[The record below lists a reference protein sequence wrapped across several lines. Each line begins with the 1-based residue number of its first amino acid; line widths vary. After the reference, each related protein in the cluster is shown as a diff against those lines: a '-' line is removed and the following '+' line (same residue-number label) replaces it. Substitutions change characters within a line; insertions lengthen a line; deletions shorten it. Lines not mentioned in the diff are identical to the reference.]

1 MQKHKRRGII
11 EGTMAKEDNTEI
23 VLSNTEEKMSLKQ
36 RQAKAVANKYRIVRF
51 RGAVLYRADEGWE
64 PLSSDEFARICY
76 KVHGAGIR
84 QTQIK
89 DLQHLFF
96 TSSDD
101 LTKYAH
107 YIAMPDGRVWDMK
120 KLEFTEEVSHEDCV
134 YTTAVSPGKGKSHRK
149 WLEEVTLGNKPLAD
163 DIIQALAPVFMHKK
177 PFGVFWFLGNGAN
190 GKSTTLKALYAI
202 FGSDAPYTHN
212 RWFSQLTVKQIEDER
227 DTPMINGK
235 LGNVCLESNDGHVKD
250 TGGYKNLAEHST
262 FNVHKFNS
270 QDGVQVDG
278 NVHTI
283 FNANNIPTFADKT
296 QGVRRRTFTIPFKAS
311 FPQDNTFDE
320 KLFGSKN
327 FLPDLLNEILQTTVK
342 IKENGYSY
350 DFSKQTL
357 KAKEDYDEEVN
368 TAETYF
374 EELLQTEVWGF
385 TNFTDLTRDYQRWC
399 DERSYTALGKKS
411 VAHAA
416 KITGYERKSFR
427 LLDGKLVTRYVCD
440 GWKPEDLIEIPQR
453 WGMFQKSNSDVEL
466 EVAENTLDNT
476 YDKLIKL
483 L

>member
-1 MQKHKRRGII
+1 
-11 EGTMAKEDNTEI
+11 MAENDEDSM
-23 VLSNTEEKMSLKQ
+23 VLSDTEKKMSLKA
-36 RQAKAVANKYRIVRF
+36 RQAKAITNKYRIVRF
-51 RGAVLYRADEGWE
+51 RGAVLYRAKEGWE
-64 PLSSDEFARICY
+64 PLSYDEFARICY
-76 KVHGAGIR
+76 QVHGASIR

-107 YIAMPDGRVWDMK
+107 YIAMPNGRVWNMK
-120 KLEFTEEVSHEDCV
+120 KLKFTDDVSHEDCV
-134 YTTAVSPGKGKSHRK
+134 YTTAVNPGEGDSHRK
-149 WLEEVTLGNKPLAD
+149 WLEEVTLGDTTLAD
-163 DIIQALAPVFMHKK
+163 DIIKAIAPVFMHKK
-177 PFGVFWFLGNGAN
+177 PFGIFWFLGNGAN
-190 GKSTTLKALYAI
+190 GKSTALKSLYAI
-202 FGSDAPYTHN
+202 FGSEAPFTHN

-270 QDGVQVDG
+270 QDGVYVDG

-320 KLFGSKN
+320 KLFGKED
-327 FLPDLLNEILQTTVK
+327 FLPDLLGEILRTTVAIRK
-342 IKENGYSY
+342 NGYSY
-350 DFSKQTL
+350 DFSVQTL

-374 EELLQTEVWGF
+374 EELLATEVWGF
-385 TNFTDLTRDYQRWC
+385 TNFTDLTKDYQRWC

-411 VAHAA
+411 IAHAA
-416 KITGYERKSFR
+416 KIVGYERKSFKTE
-427 LLDGKLVTRYVCD
+427 GKLITRYVC
-440 GWKPEDLIEIPQR
+440 EDHDPQELVELVQR
-453 WGMFQKSNSDVEL
+453 WGMFQKEDSKIELDVK
-466 EVAENTLDNT
+466 ENTIDKT
-476 YDKLIKL
+476 YDNLISL

>member
-1 MQKHKRRGII
+1 MTEDSELTNVEQKM
-11 EGTMAKEDNTEI
+11 T
-23 VLSNTEEKMSLKQ
+23 LKQ
-36 RQAKAVANKYRIVRF
+36 KQARAINISHRIVRF
-51 RGAVLYRADEGWE
+51 RGAVLYRTENGWE

-76 KVHGAGIR
+76 QVHGAGIR

-101 LTKYAH
+101 LTRYAH
-107 YIAMPDGRVWDMK
+107 YIAMPDGRVWNMK
-120 KLEFTEEVSHEDCV
+120 TLKFTNKVAVEDCV
-134 YTTAVSPGKGKSHRK
+134 YTTAIAPSDGNSHRK
-149 WLEEVTLGNKPLAD
+149 WLEEVTLGDKELAD
-163 DIIQALAPVFMHKK
+163 DIIKAIAPIFMHKK

-202 FGSDAPYTHN
+202 FGSEPPFTHN

-235 LGNVCLESNDGHVKD
+235 LANICLESNDGHIKD

-262 FNVHKFNS
+262 FNVHRFNS
-270 QDGVQVDG
+270 QDGAVIDG

-320 KLFGSKN
+320 KLFAEKN
-327 FLPDLLNEILQTTVK
+327 FLPDLLGEILETTVK
-342 IKENGYSY
+342 LRDAGYDY
-350 DFSKQTL
+350 KFSEKTVMAKQ
-357 KAKEDYDEEVN
+357 DYDEAVN

-374 EELLQTEVWGF
+374 EELVASEIWGF
-385 TNFTDLTRDYQRWC
+385 RNFTDLTRDYQKWC
-399 DERSYTALGKKS
+399 DDGSFSALGKKS
-411 VAHAA
+411 IAHAA
-416 KITGYERKSFR
+416 KTVGFERKSYKIN
-427 LLDGKLVTRYVCD
+427 GKLQTLYVCND
-440 GWKPEDLIEIPQR
+440 WNPEELIELHHR
-453 WGMFQKSNSDVEL
+453 WGIFQKTDSDIEL
-466 EVAENTLDNT
+466 TVNDNAVDKNYEN
-476 YDKLIKL
+476 LIMEL
-483 L
+483 

>member
-1 MQKHKRRGII
+1 
-11 EGTMAKEDNTEI
+11 MAKDEETDI

-36 RQAKAVANKYRIVRF
+36 RQAKLVANKYRIVRF
-51 RGAVLYRADEGWE
+51 RGAVLYRADAGWE
-64 PLSSDEFARICY
+64 PLSYDEFARICY
-76 KVHGAGIR
+76 TVHGAGIR

-120 KLEFTEEVSHEDCV
+120 KLEFTGDISYEDCV
-134 YTTAVSPGKGKSHRK
+134 YATAISPTNGKSHRK
-149 WLEEVTLGNKPLAD
+149 WLEEVTLGDKTLAD
-163 DIIQALAPVFMHKK
+163 DIIKAIAPIFMAKK

-202 FGSDAPYTHN
+202 FGSEAPYTHN

-320 KLFGSKN
+320 KLFAKKN
-327 FLPDLLNEILQTTVK
+327 FLSDLLGEILATTVA
-342 IKENGYSY
+342 IKNNGYSY
-350 DFSKQTL
+350 DFSEQTL

-374 EELLQTEVWGF
+374 EELYHTDVWGF
-385 TNFTDLTRDYQRWC
+385 TNFTDLTRDYQKWC

-411 VAHAA
+411 IAHAA
-416 KITGYERKSFR
+416 KITGYERKSFK
-427 LLDGKLVTRYVCD
+427 LDSKLITRYVR
-440 GWKPEDLIEIPQR
+440 EDWDPQDLAEIPQR
-453 WGMFQKSNSDVEL
+453 WGMFQKIGSNVEL
-466 EVAENTLDNT
+466 IESENTLDNT
-476 YDKLIKL
+476 YDKLLKL

>member
-1 MQKHKRRGII
+1 
-11 EGTMAKEDNTEI
+11 MAIKKTENKQ
-23 VLSNTEEKMSLKQ
+23 LAESNTQQKMTIKQ
-36 RQAKAVANKYRIVRF
+36 TQAQGINKEYRIVRF
-51 RGAVLYRADEGWE
+51 RGAVLYRSDAGWE
-64 PLSSDEFARICY
+64 PLSFDEFARICY
-76 KVHGAGIR
+76 QVHGAGIR

-96 TSSDD
+96 TSSED
-101 LTKYAH
+101 LTQYAH
-107 YIAMPDGRVWDMK
+107 FIATPDGRVWDMK
-120 KLEFTEEVSHEDCV
+120 LLKFTDRVAAEDCI
-134 YTTAVSPGKGKSHRK
+134 YTTAINPTSGNTHRQ
-149 WLEEVTLGNKPLAD
+149 WLEEVTLGDKDLAD
-163 DIIQALAPVFMHKK
+163 DIVKALAPIFMAKK

-190 GKSTTLKALYAI
+190 GKSTTLKALYAM
-202 FGSDAPYTHN
+202 FGSAAPYTHN

-270 QDGVQVDG
+270 QDGTIVDG

-311 FPQDNTFDE
+311 FPQDSTFDE
-320 KLFGSKN
+320 RLFAKEG
-327 FLPDLLNEILQTTVK
+327 FLSDLLGEILRTTVI
-342 IKENGYSY
+342 IKRSGYSY
-350 DFSKQTL
+350 DFSDQTL

-374 EELLQTEVWGF
+374 EELVATDIWGF
-385 TNFTDLTRDYQRWC
+385 TNFTDLTKDYQKWC
-399 DERSYTALGKKS
+399 DERSYTALGKK
-411 VAHAA
+411 AIAQAA
-416 KITGYERKSFR
+416 KIAEFKRQSFKK
-427 LLDGKLVTRYVCD
+427 DGKLVTRYVCAREPWD
-440 GWKPEDLIEIPQR
+440 PEELVELNQR
-453 WGMFQKSNSDVEL
+453 WGMFQKIGSEVEL
-466 EVAENTLDNT
+466 DISENNVDTT
-476 YDKLIKL
+476 YDKLIEL

>member
-1 MQKHKRRGII
+1 
-11 EGTMAKEDNTEI
+11 MADKDDEL
-23 VLSNTEEKMSLKQ
+23 VVSNTEEKMSLKQ
-36 RQAKAVANKYRIVRF
+36 KQARGVSIKYRIVRF
-51 RGAVLYRADEGWE
+51 RGAVLYRDDKGWE

-107 YIAMPDGRVWDMK
+107 YIAMPDGRVWNMK
-120 KLEFTEEVSHEDCV
+120 KLKFVKDISPEDCV
-134 YTTAVSPGKGKSHRK
+134 YTTAINPGEGNSHRE
-149 WLEEVTLGNKPLAD
+149 WLEEVTLGDKDLAD
-163 DIIQALAPVFMHKK
+163 DIIKALSPVFMHKK
-177 PFGVFWFLGNGAN
+177 PLGVFWFLGNGAN
-190 GKSTTLKALYAI
+190 GKSTTLKALYAM
-202 FGSDAPYTHN
+202 FGAEAPYTHN

-227 DTPMINGK
+227 DTPMINGR
-235 LGNVCLESNDGHVKD
+235 LGNICLESNDGHVKD

-320 KLFGSKN
+320 QLFAKEG
-327 FLPDLLNEILQTTVK
+327 FLEDLLGEILRTTLTLK
-342 IKENGYSY
+342 KNGYDY
-350 DFSKQTL
+350 KFSLQTL

-374 EELLQTEVWGF
+374 EELFKSDIWGY
-385 TNFTDLTRDYQRWC
+385 TNFTDLTNDYKRWC

-411 VAHAA
+411 IAHAA
-416 KITGYERKSFR
+416 KIAGYERKSFKFEGQLR
-427 LLDGKLVTRYVCD
+427 TRYVC
-440 GWKPEDLIEIPQR
+440 EDWDPQDLNELGQR
-453 WGMFQKSNSDVEL
+453 WGMFQRSDSNIEL
-466 EVAENTLDNT
+466 TVNDNT
-476 YDKLIKL
+476 VDKDYDSLIQL

>member
-1 MQKHKRRGII
+1 MHK
-11 EGTMAKEDNTEI
+11 MADKDEI

-36 RQAKAVANKYRIVRF
+36 RQARAIAANTRIVRF

-64 PLSSDEFARICY
+64 PLSTDEFARIAY
-76 KVHGAGIR
+76 QVHGAGIR

-96 TSSDD
+96 TSSPD
-101 LTKYAH
+101 LTEYAS
-107 YIAMPDGRVWDMK
+107 YIALPDGRVWDMK
-120 KLEFTEEVSHEDCV
+120 ELKFTKEVAHEDCV
-134 YTTAVSPGKGKSHRK
+134 YTTAVAPGTGKSHRE
-149 WLEEVTLGNKPLAD
+149 WLEQVTMGDKDLAD
-163 DIIQALAPVFMHKK
+163 DIIKALAPIFMFKK

-202 FGSDAPYTHN
+202 FGSKAPYTHN

-227 DTPMINGK
+227 DTPIINGK
-235 LGNVCLESNDGHVKD
+235 LGNICLESNDGHVKD

-270 QDGVQVDG
+270 QDGVYVDG

-320 KLFGSKN
+320 KLFSEKD
-327 FLPDLLNEILQTTVK
+327 FLPDLLGEILEMAK
-342 IKENGYSY
+342 KLAKNGYNY
-350 DFSKQTL
+350 DFSVKTL

-374 EELLQTEVWGF
+374 EELIATDVWGF
-385 TNFTDLTRDYQRWC
+385 TNFTDLTKDYQKWC

-411 VAHAA
+411 IAHAA
-416 KITGYERKSFR
+416 KVAGFERKSFR
-427 LLDGKLVTRYVCD
+427 RDDNRLVTRYVCE
-440 GWKPEDLIEIPQR
+440 GYNPEDLVELKHR
-453 WGMFQKSNSDVEL
+453 WGMFQKEDSSIEI
-466 EVAENTLDNT
+466 EVAENVLENN
-476 YDKLIKL
+476 YQQLMRL

>member
-1 MQKHKRRGII
+1 MS
-11 EGTMAKEDNTEI
+11 EGSELTNTEK
-23 VLSNTEEKMSLKQ
+23 KMSLKAK
-36 RQAKAVANKYRIVRF
+36 QAKAIAQKHRIVRF
-51 RGAVLYRADEGWE
+51 RGAVLYHNGTGWE

-76 KVHGAGIR
+76 KVHGASIR
-84 QTQIK
+84 QTHIK

-101 LTKYAH
+101 LTQYSH

-120 KLEFTEEVSHEDCV
+120 KLEFNEDVAYEDCV
-134 YTTAVSPGKGKSHRK
+134 YTTAVNPGTGKSHRK
-149 WLEEVTLGNKPLAD
+149 WLEEVALGDKGLAD
-163 DIIQALAPVFMHKK
+163 DIIKALAPIFMYKK

-202 FGSDAPYTHN
+202 FGSKAPYSHN

-235 LGNVCLESNDGHVKD
+235 LGNICLESNDGHVKD

-262 FNVHKFNS
+262 FSVHRFNS
-270 QDGVQVDG
+270 QDGAMVDG

-296 QGVRRRTFTIPFKAS
+296 NGVRRRTFTVPFKAS

-320 KLFGSKN
+320 KLFNKKG
-327 FLPDLLNEILQTTVK
+327 FLSDLLGEILETT
-342 IKENGYSY
+342 KELRDNSY
-350 DFSKQTL
+350 DYSFSNQTL
-357 KAKEDYDEEVN
+357 IAKHDYDEEVN

-374 EELLQTEVWGF
+374 EELIHNDIWGF
-385 TNFTDLTRDYQRWC
+385 ENFTRLNKDYQNWC
-399 DERSYTALGKKS
+399 DERSYSALGKKS
-411 VAHAA
+411 IAQAA
-416 KITGYERKSFR
+416 KTVGFERKSFKE
-427 LLDGKLVTRYVCD
+427 DGKLITRYVCRD
-440 GWKPEDLIEIPQR
+440 YDPQELVELKHR
-453 WGMFQKSNSDVEL
+453 WGMYQKIETDVEL
-466 EVAENTLDNT
+466 TVNDNAVKKTYAELME
-476 YDKLIKL
+476 L

>member
-1 MQKHKRRGII
+1 
-11 EGTMAKEDNTEI
+11 MAKPKNELTKQERDELTNVEQ
-23 VLSNTEEKMSLKQ
+23 KMSLKQ
-36 RQAKAVANKYRIVRF
+36 RQAQAINEKHRIVRF
-51 RGAVLYRADEGWE
+51 RGAVLYRADDGWE
-64 PLSSDEFARICY
+64 PLSFDEFARMCY
-76 KVHGAGIR
+76 QVHGAGIR

-96 TSSDD
+96 TSSED

-107 YIAMPDGRVWDMK
+107 FVAMPDGRVWDMK
-120 KLEFTEEVSHEDCV
+120 KLKFTDAVAHEDCI
-134 YTTAVSPGKGKSHRK
+134 YTTAVSAGEGDSHRK
-149 WLEEVTLGNKPLAD
+149 WLEEVTLGDKDLAD
-163 DIIQALAPVFMHKK
+163 DIIKALAPIFMSKK

-202 FGSDAPYTHN
+202 FGSEAPYTHN

-270 QDGVQVDG
+270 QDGTVVDG

-320 KLFGSKN
+320 RLFGTEG
-327 FLPDLLNEILQTTVK
+327 FLEDLLGEILRTTKVLK
-342 IKENGYSY
+342 KNGYDY
-350 DFSKQTL
+350 KFSDQTL

-374 EELLQTEVWGF
+374 EELVATEIWGF
-385 TNFTDLTRDYQRWC
+385 TNFTDLARDYQKWC
-399 DERSYTALGKKS
+399 DERSYTSLGKKS
-411 VAHAA
+411 VSHAA
-416 KITGYERKSFR
+416 KIAGYERKSFR
-427 LLDGKLVTRYVCD
+427 KDGKLVTRYVCE
-440 GWKPEDLIEIPQR
+440 GWDPEELIDLTQR
-453 WGMFQKSNSDVEL
+453 WGMFQKAGSEIELDESENS
-466 EVAENTLDNT
+466 LDKT
-476 YDKLIKL
+476 YDNLIAL

>member
-1 MQKHKRRGII
+1 
-11 EGTMAKEDNTEI
+11 MAKDDEDGI
-23 VLSNTEEKMSLKQ
+23 VVSNTEEKMTLKQ
-36 RQAKAVANKYRIVRF
+36 KQAKQIAAKYRIVRF
-51 RGAVLYRADEGWE
+51 RGAVLYHTGEGWE

-107 YIAMPDGRVWDMK
+107 YIAMPDHRVWNMK
-120 KLEFTEEVSHEDCV
+120 KLKFTDDVAYEDCV
-134 YTTAVSPGKGKSHRK
+134 YTTAVNPSEGNSHRE
-149 WLEEVTLGNKPLAD
+149 WLEQVTLGDAKLAD
-163 DIIQALAPVFMHKK
+163 DIIEALAPIFMHKK

-202 FGSDAPYTHN
+202 FGSEPPYTHN

-235 LGNVCLESNDGHVKD
+235 LANICLESNDGHIKD

-270 QDGVQVDG
+270 QDGVYVDG

-296 QGVRRRTFTIPFKAS
+296 QGVRRRTFTVPFKAS

-320 KLFGSKN
+320 KLFGQEN
-327 FLPDLLNEILQTTVK
+327 FLSDLLGEILRTTNK
-342 IKENGYSY
+342 IAKNSYSY
-350 DFSKQTL
+350 DFSEQTL
-357 KAKEDYDEEVN
+357 IAKQDYDEEVN

-374 EELLQTEVWGF
+374 EELIATDVWGF
-385 TNFTDLTRDYQRWC
+385 TNFTDLNKDYQRWC

-416 KITGYERKSFR
+416 KTMGFERKSFK
-427 LLDGKLVTRYVCD
+427 LEGKLITRYVCGD
-440 GWKPEDLIEIPQR
+440 LDPEHLTEIQLR
-453 WGMFQKSNSDVEL
+453 WGMFQKANSRIELVES
-466 EVAENTLDNT
+466 ENTIDSN
-476 YDKLIKL
+476 YDKLIQL

>member
-1 MQKHKRRGII
+1 MQKRGAGGII
-11 EGTMAKEDNTEI
+11 EGQMAKDEELILSDTEK
-23 VLSNTEEKMSLKQ
+23 KMTLKQ
-36 RQAKAVANKYRIVRF
+36 RQAKTIADKYRIVRF

-64 PLSSDEFARICY
+64 PLSFDEFARICY

-120 KLEFTEEVSHEDCV
+120 QLDFTDAVAHEDCV
-134 YTTAVSPGKGKSHRK
+134 YTTSVNPGTGHSHRQ
-149 WLEEVTLGNKPLAD
+149 WLEEVTMGDKRLAD

-202 FGSDAPYTHN
+202 FGSESPYTHN

-235 LGNVCLESNDGHVKD
+235 LGNICLESNDGHVKD

-270 QDGVQVDG
+270 QDGVYVDG

-296 QGVRRRTFTIPFKAS
+296 QGVRRRTFTIPFRAL

-320 KLFGSKN
+320 KLFATEG
-327 FLPDLLNEILQTTVK
+327 FLPDLLAEILATAK
-342 IKENGYSY
+342 KLAKRGCNY
-350 DFSKQTL
+350 DFSIRTL

-374 EELLQTEVWGF
+374 EELTATDIWGF
-385 TNFTDLTRDYQRWC
+385 TNFTDLTKDYQRWC

-411 VAHAA
+411 IAHAA
-416 KITGYERKSFR
+416 KVAGYERKSFR
-427 LLDGKLVTRYVCD
+427 QEDNKLVTRYVLD
-440 GWKPEDLIEIPQR
+440 GHSPEELVELQQR
-453 WGMFQKSNSDVEL
+453 WGMFQKEDSDIEL
-466 EVAENTLDNT
+466 SVNENTVDKT

>member
-1 MQKHKRRGII
+1 
-11 EGTMAKEDNTEI
+11 MAKPKNELTKQERDELTNVEQ
-23 VLSNTEEKMSLKQ
+23 KMSLKQ
-36 RQAKAVANKYRIVRF
+36 RQAQAINEKHRIVRF
-51 RGAVLYRADEGWE
+51 RGAVLYRADDGWE
-64 PLSSDEFARICY
+64 PLSFDEFARMCY
-76 KVHGAGIR
+76 QVHGAGIR

-96 TSSDD
+96 TSSED

-107 YIAMPDGRVWDMK
+107 FVAMPDGRVWDMK
-120 KLEFTEEVSHEDCV
+120 KLKFTEAVAHEDCI
-134 YTTAVSPGKGKSHRK
+134 YTTAVSPGEGDSHRK
-149 WLEEVTLGNKPLAD
+149 WIEEVTLGDKDLAD
-163 DIIQALAPVFMHKK
+163 DIIKALAPIFMAKK

-202 FGSDAPYTHN
+202 FGSEAPYTHN

-270 QDGVQVDG
+270 QDGTVVDG

-320 KLFGSKN
+320 RLFGTEG
-327 FLPDLLNEILQTTVK
+327 FLEDLLGEILRTTRVLK
-342 IKENGYSY
+342 KNGYDY
-350 DFSKQTL
+350 KFSDQTL

-374 EELLQTEVWGF
+374 EELVATEIWGF
-385 TNFTDLTRDYQRWC
+385 TNFTDLARDYQKWC
-399 DERSYTALGKKS
+399 DERSYTSLGKKS
-411 VAHAA
+411 VSHAA
-416 KITGYERKSFR
+416 KIAGYERKSFR
-427 LLDGKLVTRYVCD
+427 KDGKLVTRYVCE
-440 GWKPEDLIEIPQR
+440 GWDPEELIDLTQR
-453 WGMFQKSNSDVEL
+453 WGMFQKVGSEIELDESENS
-466 EVAENTLDNT
+466 LDKT
-476 YDKLIKL
+476 YDNLIAL

>member
-1 MQKHKRRGII
+1 MVDKN
-11 EGTMAKEDNTEI
+11 EEL
-23 VLSNTEEKMSLKQ
+23 VVSNTEQKMTLKQ
-36 RQAKAVANKYRIVRF
+36 QQAQSINKRHRIVRF
-51 RGAVLYRADEGWE
+51 RGAVLYHTKDGWE
-64 PLSSDEFARICY
+64 PLSHDEFARICY
-76 KVHGAGIR
+76 QVHGAGIR

-96 TSSDD
+96 TSSED
-101 LTKYAH
+101 LTKFAQYV
-107 YIAMPDGRVWDMK
+107 AMPDGRVWDMK
-120 KLEFTEEVSHEDCV
+120 KLEFTDKVSSENCI
-134 YTTAVSPGKGKSHRK
+134 YNTAINPTEGNSHRK
-149 WLEEVTLGNKPLAD
+149 WLEEVTVGDKDLAD
-163 DIIQALAPVFMHKK
+163 DIIKAIAPIFMFKK

-202 FGSDAPYTHN
+202 FGSEAPYTHN

-262 FNVHKFNS
+262 FSVHRFNS
-270 QDGVQVDG
+270 QDGTMVDG

-311 FPQDNTFDE
+311 FPQDSTFDE
-320 KLFGSKN
+320 RLFAREG
-327 FLPDLLNEILQTTVK
+327 FLSDLLGEILRTTVA
-342 IKENGYSY
+342 IKKAGYSY
-350 DFSKQTL
+350 DFSEQTL

-374 EELLQTEVWGF
+374 EELVATDIWGF

-399 DERSYTALGKKS
+399 DERSYTALGKK
-411 VAHAA
+411 AIAQGA
-416 KITGYERKSFR
+416 KITGYVRRSFKK
-427 LLDGKLVTRYVCD
+427 DGKITTRYVCED
-440 GWKPEDLIEIPQR
+440 WEPEELMPLAQR
-453 WGMFQKSNSDVEL
+453 FGMFQKVGSEVEL
-466 EVAENTLDNT
+466 DVSENSLDKT
-476 YDKLIKL
+476 YDSLIAL

>member
-1 MQKHKRRGII
+1 
-11 EGTMAKEDNTEI
+11 MAKPKNELTKQERDELTNVEQ
-23 VLSNTEEKMSLKQ
+23 KMSLKQ
-36 RQAKAVANKYRIVRF
+36 RQAQAINEKYRIVRF
-51 RGAVLYRADEGWE
+51 RGAVLYRSDDGWE
-64 PLSSDEFARICY
+64 PLSFDEFARICY
-76 KVHGAGIR
+76 QVHGGGIR

-96 TSSDD
+96 TSAED
-101 LTKYAH
+101 LTKYAQ
-107 YIAMPDGRVWDMK
+107 YIATPDNRVWDMK
-120 KLEFTEEVSHEDCV
+120 KLEFNNKISPEDCV
-134 YTTAVSPGKGKSHRK
+134 YTTAINPGEGNSHRK
-149 WLEEVTLGNKPLAD
+149 WLEEVTLGDKDLAD
-163 DIIQALAPVFMHKK
+163 DIIKALAPIFMHKK

-202 FGSDAPYTHN
+202 FGSETPFTHN

-270 QDGVQVDG
+270 QDGTTIDG

-311 FPQDNTFDE
+311 FPQDSTFDE
-320 KLFGSKN
+320 KLFAKKG
-327 FLPDLLNEILQTTVK
+327 FLEDLLGEILRTTIK
-342 IKENGYSY
+342 IKNAGYDY
-350 DFSKQTL
+350 TFSEQTL

-374 EELLQTEVWGF
+374 EELLATDIWGF
-385 TNFTDLTRDYQRWC
+385 TNFTALNTDYQRWC

-411 VAHAA
+411 VSHAA
-416 KITGYERKSFR
+416 KIAGYERASFR
-427 LLDGKLVTRYVCD
+427 SDNKLITRYVCNNQD
-440 GWKPEDLIEIPQR
+440 PQELIEVKQR
-453 WGMFQKSNSDVEL
+453 WGMFQRMDSDVEL
-466 EVAENTLDNT
+466 DTIEGSTDDT
-476 YDKLIKL
+476 YDKLIQAL
-483 L
+483 

>member
-1 MQKHKRRGII
+1 
-11 EGTMAKEDNTEI
+11 MAEEKDL
-23 VLSNTEEKMSLKQ
+23 VVSNTEEKMTLKQ
-36 RQAKAVANKYRIVRF
+36 KQARSISNKYRIVRF

-107 YIAMPDGRVWDMK
+107 YIAMPGGKVWDMK
-120 KLEFTEEVSHEDCV
+120 ELKFTKEVPPEDCV
-134 YTTAVSPGKGKSHRK
+134 YTTAIAPTNGKSHRK
-149 WLEEVTLGNKPLAD
+149 WLEEVTLGDKDLAD
-163 DIIQALAPVFMHKK
+163 DIIKALAPIFMHKK

-190 GKSTTLKALYAI
+190 GKSTTLKAIYAI
-202 FGSDAPYTHN
+202 FGSEAPFTHN

-235 LGNVCLESNDGHVKD
+235 LANICLESNDGHIKD

-270 QDGVQVDG
+270 QDGVVIDG

-296 QGVRRRTFTIPFKAS
+296 QGVRRRTFTVPFKAS
-311 FPQDNTFDE
+311 FPQDGTFDE
-320 KLFGSKN
+320 KLFASEN
-327 FLPDLLNEILQTTVK
+327 FLSDLLGDILDAAKQLAK
-342 IKENGYSY
+342 NGYNY
-350 DFSKQTL
+350 DFSTQTL

-374 EELLQTEVWGF
+374 EELIDTEVWGF
-385 TNFTDLTRDYQRWC
+385 KNFTDLQRDYQKWC

-411 VAHAA
+411 IAHAA
-416 KITGYERKSFR
+416 RTVGFERKSFR
-427 LLDGKLVTRYVCD
+427 IDGKLVTRYVAND
-440 GWKPEDLIEIPQR
+440 ISAEDLTELHHR
-453 WGMFQKSNSDVEL
+453 WGMYQRSNSDVEL
-466 EVAENTLDNT
+466 TINDNAVDKQ
-476 YDKLIKL
+476 YDNLISL

>member
-1 MQKHKRRGII
+1 MAEENSEII
-11 EGTMAKEDNTEI
+11 S
-23 VLSNTEEKMSLKQ
+23 SNTEEKMTLKQ
-36 RQAKAVANKYRIVRF
+36 KQARGINIKYRIVRF
-51 RGAVLYRADEGWE
+51 RGAVLYRDEKGGWE

-107 YIAMPDGRVWDMK
+107 YIAMPDGRVWNMK
-120 KLEFTEEVSHEDCV
+120 TLKFTDKISPEDCV
-134 YTTAVSPGKGKSHRK
+134 YTTAITPGEGNSHRQ
-149 WLEEVTLGNKPLAD
+149 WLEEVTLGDKDLAD
-163 DIIQALAPVFMHKK
+163 DIIKALAPVFMYKK
-177 PFGVFWFLGNGAN
+177 PLGVFWFLGNGAN
-190 GKSTTLKALYAI
+190 GKSTTLKALYAM
-202 FGSDAPYTHN
+202 FGATAPYTNN

-227 DTPMINGK
+227 DTPMINGR
-235 LGNVCLESNDGHVKD
+235 LGNICLESNDGHVKD

-320 KLFGSKN
+320 RLFAQEN
-327 FLPDLLNEILQTTVK
+327 FLPDLLGEILQTTTK
-342 IKENGYSY
+342 LKKAGYDY
-350 DFSKQTL
+350 EFSAQTL

-374 EELLQTEVWGF
+374 EELVASDIWGY
-385 TNFTDLTRDYQRWC
+385 TNFTDLTKDYQKWC

-411 VAHAA
+411 VSHAA
-416 KITGYERKSFR
+416 KIAGFERKSFKI
-427 LLDGKLVTRYVCD
+427 DGQLRTRYVC
-440 GWKPEDLIEIPQR
+440 EDWNPADLKELSQR
-453 WGMFQKSNSDVEL
+453 WGMFQRSDSDIEL
-466 EVAENTLDNT
+466 TVNDNT
-476 YDKLIKL
+476 VDKTYADLISL
-483 L
+483 F

>member
-1 MQKHKRRGII
+1 M
-11 EGTMAKEDNTEI
+11 TKEDEKGL

-36 RQAKAVANKYRIVRF
+36 KQARAIGTKYRIVRF
-51 RGAVLYRADEGWE
+51 RGAVLYRDNDGWE

-101 LTKYAH
+101 LTQYAH
-107 YIAMPDGRVWDMK
+107 YIAMPDDRVWDMK
-120 KLEFTEEVSHEDCV
+120 KLEFTDKVSSEDCV
-134 YTTAVSPGKGKSHRK
+134 YTTAVNPGDGNSHRK
-149 WLEEVTLGNKPLAD
+149 WLEEVTLGDKKLAND
-163 DIIQALAPVFMHKK
+163 VIQAIAPIFMHKK
-177 PFGVFWFLGNGAN
+177 PFGVFWFLGSGAN

-202 FGSDAPYTHN
+202 FGSEAPYTHN

-235 LGNVCLESNDGHVKD
+235 LGNICLESNDGHVKD

-262 FNVHKFNS
+262 FSVHKFNS
-270 QDGVQVDG
+270 QDGAQVDG

-311 FPQDNTFDE
+311 FAQDNTFDE
-320 KLFGSKN
+320 KLFAKKD
-327 FLPDLLNEILQTTVK
+327 FLPDLLGEILRTTVK
-342 IKENGYSY
+342 LKRNGYTY
-350 DFSKQTL
+350 DFSEQTNR
-357 KAKEDYDEEVN
+357 AKEDYDEEVN

-385 TNFTDLTRDYQRWC
+385 TNFTDLTKDYQRWC

-416 KITGYERKSFR
+416 KISGYERKSFR
-427 LLDGKLVTRYVCD
+427 SNDKLITRYVKE
-440 GWKPEDLIEIPQR
+440 GWDPEDLTEIKTR
-453 WGMFQKSNSDVEL
+453 WGMFQKENSRIEL
-466 EVAENTLDNT
+466 EESENDVDTNLKN
-476 YDKLIKL
+476 LMMNL
-483 L
+483 

>member
-1 MQKHKRRGII
+1 MG
-11 EGTMAKEDNTEI
+11 ELAKKKDEQGVI
-23 VLSNTEEKMSLKQ
+23 SNTEQKMSLKQ
-36 RQAKAVANKYRIVRF
+36 AQAQKVAQKYRIVRF
-51 RGAVLYRADEGWE
+51 RGAVLYRADAGWK

-76 KVHGAGIR
+76 NVHGAGIR

-101 LTKYAH
+101 LTKYAQ
-107 YIAMPDGRVWDMK
+107 YVAVPDGRVWDMK
-120 KLEFTEEVSHEDCV
+120 KLEFTNKVSHEDCV
-134 YTTAVSPGKGKSHRK
+134 YTTAVSPTEGNSHRE
-149 WLEEVTLGNKPLAD
+149 WLEEVTLGDKDLAN
-163 DIIQALAPVFMHKK
+163 DIIKAIAPIFMAKK

-202 FGSDAPYTHN
+202 FGSEAPYTHN

-262 FNVHKFNS
+262 FNVHRFNS
-270 QDGVQVDG
+270 QDGTIVDG

-311 FPQDNTFDE
+311 FPQDSTFDE
-320 KLFGSKN
+320 KLFAREH
-327 FLPDLLNEILQTTVK
+327 FLSDLFGEILRTTVILK
-342 IKENGYSY
+342 KNGLNYQ
-350 DFSKQTL
+350 FSDQTL
-357 KAKEDYDEEVN
+357 RAKEDYDEEVN

-374 EELLQTEVWGF
+374 EELITTEIWGF
-385 TNFTDLTRDYQRWC
+385 TNFTELTRDYTKWC
-399 DERSYTALGKKS
+399 DERSYSALGKKS
-411 VAHAA
+411 ISQAA
-416 KITGYERKSFR
+416 KVAMFERRSFKK
-427 LLDGKLVTRYVCD
+427 DGKLVTRYVYND
-440 GWKPEDLIEIPQR
+440 WNPEELIDLTQR
-453 WGMFQKSNSDVEL
+453 WGMFQKVGSEVEL
-466 EVAENTLDNT
+466 DVSESSVDKT
-476 YDKLIKL
+476 YDNLIAL

>member
-1 MQKHKRRGII
+1 MTKK
-11 EGTMAKEDNTEI
+11 
-23 VLSNTEEKMSLKQ
+23 SEELLKQ
-36 RQAKAVANKYRIVRF
+36 DDVEVRESTEKKMTLKAAQALAIHQKYRIVRF
-51 RGAVLYRADEGWE
+51 RGAVLYRSDVGWE

-76 KVHGAGIR
+76 EVHGAGIR

-107 YIAMPDGRVWDMK
+107 YIAMPDGKVWDMK
-120 KLEFTEEVSHEDCV
+120 KLKFTDAISSEDCV
-134 YTTAVSPGKGKSHRK
+134 YATSVNPTDGNSHRS
-149 WLEEVTLGNKPLAD
+149 WLEEVTRGDKALAD
-163 DIIQALAPVFMHKK
+163 DIIMALAPIFMHKK

-190 GKSTTLKALYAI
+190 GKSTTLKALYAM
-202 FGSDAPYTHN
+202 FGSEAPYTHN

-227 DTPMINGK
+227 DTPMINGR

-311 FPQDNTFDE
+311 FPQDSSFDE
-320 KLFGSKN
+320 KLFAREN
-327 FLPDLLNEILQTTVK
+327 FLSDLLGEILLTTNK
-342 IKENGYSY
+342 LKKNGYNY
-350 DFSKQTL
+350 NFSDQTL

-374 EELLQTEVWGF
+374 EELVQTDIWGF
-385 TNFTDLTRDYQRWC
+385 TNFTDLTKDYQRWC
-399 DERSYTALGKKS
+399 DERSYTALGKK
-411 VAHAA
+411 AIAQGA
-416 KITGYERKSFR
+416 KVVGYKRQSFKK
-427 LLDGKLVTRYVCD
+427 DGKLVTRYVCND
-440 GWKPEDLIEIPQR
+440 WDPEDLVELTQR
-453 WGMFQKSNSDVEL
+453 WGMFQKVGSEVEL
-466 EVAENTLDNT
+466 DVSENSLDKT
-476 YDKLIKL
+476 YDSLIEL

>member
-1 MQKHKRRGII
+1 
-11 EGTMAKEDNTEI
+11 MAEDDL
-23 VLSNTEEKMSLKQ
+23 VLSDTEKKMTLKQ
-36 RQAKAVANKYRIVRF
+36 RQAKGISNKYRIVRF
-51 RGAVLYRADEGWE
+51 RGAVLYRAEAGWE

-76 KVHGAGIR
+76 TVWGAGIR

-101 LTKYAH
+101 LTQYAN
-107 YIAMPDGRVWDMK
+107 YIALPDGRVWNMK
-120 KLEFTEEVSHEDCV
+120 KLKFTEDVSHEDCV
-134 YTTAVSPGKGKSHRK
+134 YTTAVNPGEGNSHRE
-149 WLEEVTLGNKPLAD
+149 WLEQVTLGDKNLAD
-163 DIIQALAPVFMHKK
+163 DIIKALAPIFMHKK

-202 FGSDAPYTHN
+202 FGSEPPYSHN
-212 RWFSQLTVKQIEDER
+212 RWFSQLTVRQIEDER

-235 LGNVCLESNDGHVKD
+235 LANVCLESNDGHIKD

-262 FNVHKFNS
+262 FNVHRFNS
-270 QDGVQVDG
+270 QDGVMVDG

-320 KLFGSKN
+320 KLFAKED
-327 FLPDLLNEILQTTVK
+327 FLPDLLGEILRTTVEIRK
-342 IKENGYSY
+342 NGYSY
-350 DFSKQTL
+350 KFSDQTL

-374 EELLQTEVWGF
+374 EELINTDVWGF
-385 TNFTDLTRDYQRWC
+385 TNFTQLTKDYSNWC
-399 DERSYTALGKKS
+399 DERSYTALGKKAI
-411 VAHAA
+411 AHAA
-416 KITGYERKSFR
+416 KIAGYERASFR
-427 LLDGKLVTRYVCD
+427 SDNKLITRYVANGYD
-440 GWKPEDLIEIPQR
+440 PEELVELTQR
-453 WGMFQKSNSDVEL
+453 WGMFQKSDSQVEL
-466 EVAENTLDNT
+466 DVSENTVDKN
-476 YDKLIKL
+476 YDQLIANL
-483 L
+483 

>member
-1 MQKHKRRGII
+1 
-11 EGTMAKEDNTEI
+11 MARFEENDL

-36 RQAKAVANKYRIVRF
+36 KQARAISSKYRIVRF
-51 RGAVLYRADEGWE
+51 RGAVLYQTGQGWE

-107 YIAMPDGRVWDMK
+107 YIAMPDGRIWDMK
-120 KLEFTEEVSHEDCV
+120 KLKFTQDVSAEDCV
-134 YTTAVSPGKGKSHRK
+134 YATAINPTDGNSHRQ
-149 WLEEVTLGNKPLAD
+149 WLEEVTRGDKALAD
-163 DIIQALAPVFMHKK
+163 DIIMALAPIFMHKK

-202 FGSDAPYTHN
+202 FGSEAPYTHN

-235 LGNVCLESNDGHVKD
+235 LGNICLESNDGHIKD
-250 TGGYKNLAEHST
+250 TGSYKNLAEHST
-262 FNVHKFNS
+262 FSVHKFNS
-270 QDGVQVDG
+270 QDGVIVDG

-296 QGVRRRTFTIPFKAS
+296 QGVRRRTFTIPFNAN

-320 KLFGSKN
+320 RLFNTEG
-327 FLPDLLNEILQTTVK
+327 FLSDLLGEILKAAQK
-342 IKENGYSY
+342 IAKNGYDY
-350 DFSKQTL
+350 NFSTQTL

-374 EELLQTEVWGF
+374 EELIHTEVWGF
-385 TNFTDLTRDYQRWC
+385 TNFTDLKRDYERWC

-411 VAHAA
+411 ISHAA
-416 KITGYERKSFR
+416 KVAGFERQSFR
-427 LLDGKLVTRYVCD
+427 KGEKLVTRYVH
-440 GWKPEDLIEIPQR
+440 GGYNPIDLIEVPQR
-453 WGMFQKSNSDVEL
+453 WGMFQREDSNVEL
-466 EVAENTLDNT
+466 SVTEDPVDNT
-476 YDKLIKL
+476 YSKMMKL